1 MMPLFSNILATLG
14 LLTISVRGSP
24 HDGHHVRPPYH
35 NESTIYDPV
44 CTENVTF
51 TDTTTLFSTTVVP
64 VTQYVNITVN
74 STETDTKTSTVIKY
88 ITVST
93 TNTLNYTVSN
103 TETDLETVTDTE
115 TDLETIT
122 NTETATTTVPATVT
136 TYTTQTIFSTTFDP
150 CPTTCSVSAGTVS
163 LLFWPSDRPYSY
175 PSTYVDPDL
184 DYTFT
189 SPSVYMIIPTIVG
202 TNSLGT
208 TGPSTTSWI
217 LELDLEE
224 VSTIADGSVTRQ
236 LTLSHLGTDCPQ
248 SADAS
253 AIATMSDSRC
263 APILAAPDQVSS
275 WAYPCN
281 ACGDFGLFD
290 PPYAVPTVTG
300 GILGTTTVTEVTEE
314 PTPTSDEVSSVESTV
329 VEPPPTSEA
338 VSSTESTI
346 VEEPVPTSEAVSSV
360 DSTVEDPATS
370 GVTETQTSSDDLPA
384 SAPTTDATVTADLPT
399 TTPPVGTGLATKVI
413 GGSYWL
419 ILTTITAVLL
429 F

>member
-1 MMPLFSNILATLG
+1 MPSFSKILAAFA
-14 LLTISVRGSP
+14 LLAIRVRGSL
-24 HDGHHVRPPYH
+24 HDGDGLRPPRY

-51 TDTTTLFSTTVVP
+51 TDTTTILSSTIVP
-64 VTQYVNITVN
+64 VTHYVDSTVFHYVNVTINT
-74 STETDTKTSTVIKY
+74 TETDTETSTIVECV
-88 ITVST
+88 TEST
-93 TNTLNYTVSN
+93 TTTLYYTVSN
-103 TETDLETVTDTE
+103 TETDLATITDTE
-115 TDLETIT
+115 TA
-122 NTETATTTVPATVT
+122 TATVPATVT
-136 TYTTQTIFSTTFDP
+136 TYTTETIFSTTFDP
-150 CPTTCSVSAGTVS
+150 CPTTCSVSAGTVT
-163 LLFWPSDRPYSY
+163 LLFWPSDRPYNY

-189 SPSVYMIIPTIVG
+189 SPSVYMLIPTIVG

-208 TGPSTTSWI
+208 MGPSTTSWI

-224 VSTIADGSVTRQ
+224 VSTITDGSITQQ

-263 APILAAPDQVSS
+263 APILAAPDQVTS

-281 ACGDFGLFD
+281 ACGNFGLFD

-300 GILGTTTVTEVTEE
+300 GILGTVTVTPPSEVTEE
-314 PTPTSDEVSSVESTV
+314 PTPTSEVVSSVESTV
-329 VEPPPTSEA
+329 VDEPAPTSEV
-338 VSSTESTI
+338 VSS
-346 VEEPVPTSEAVSSV
+346 A
-360 DSTVEDPATS
+360 DSTAGDTTTS
-370 GVTETQTSSDDLPA
+370 DIVETQTSSVDISV
-384 SAPTTDATVTADLPT
+384 SAPTTGAT
-399 TTPPVGTGLATKVI
+399 TTANLPSTTLPGLANQVM

-419 ILTTITAVLL
+419 ILTTLTVVVL